1 VPATQFSA
9 AIDSGCVEP
18 RPAGSARQLQMAW
31 LPSLLVEIYVAS
43 FAGLLSTLLLAV
55 VYLADRYEREPIE
68 LIQNFFLSGL
78 FGQLVIILAITSV
91 GGEVSWSGL
100 WILLTLA
107 CSALYLPFQLHR
119 QTEMDERFD
128 GIVYSVAFVGGAT
141 CAIHLNNLPSV
152 IAASPYRDA
161 LISGAVPD
169 VRDLLI
175 LATSSGFAAELGQ
188 GFVLI
193 LAAVFVGAVLGTL
206 QLRGWSPWQTAPV
219 CVVVALAIT
228 GFDLLASGTWPVRG
242 LLAVAGFAVALAVK
256 RRSVFKDMPE
266 PPERDVLVL
275 GLRTVLMVFGAA
287 LLATVLLQAVVEQPE
302 VTDVNVIGRYPA
314 HDAPPTAGS

>member
-1 VPATQFSA
+1 
-9 AIDSGCVEP
+9 
-18 RPAGSARQLQMAW
+18 M
-31 LPSLLVEIYVAS
+31 EIYVAS

-78 FGQLVIILAITSV
+78 LGQLVIILATTSV
-91 GGEVSWSGL
+91 GGGVSWSGL
-100 WILLTLA
+100 WIVITMVCA
-107 CSALYLPFQLHR
+107 ALYLPFQLHR

-141 CAIHLNNLPSV
+141 CVVHLNNLPGV

-161 LISGAVPD
+161 LVPGSVPD
-169 VRDLLI
+169 LRDLVI

-193 LAAVFVGAVLGTL
+193 LAAVFVGAVLGIL
-206 QLRGWSPWQTAPV
+206 QLRGWPPWQTAAV
-219 CVVVALAIT
+219 CVVVALATT
-228 GFDLLASGTWPVRG
+228 GLDLLTGGTWPVRG
-242 LLAVAGFAVALAVK
+242 VLAIAGFAVALTVK
-256 RRSVFKDMPE
+256 RRSVFKDRPE
-266 PPERDVLVL
+266 PTERDVLVL
-275 GLRTVLMVFGAA
+275 GMKTVLMVFGAA

-302 VTDVNVIGRYPA
+302 VPDGTVTGWDTA
-314 HDAPPTAGS
+314 HDTPPSAGS